1 MATYVHRSVR
11 TYLNVT
17 RAPEQVEVVIKQT
30 LMLPEITVDASI
42 AAFVQVKDALTKTS
56 ERWSI
61 VLLIEVILT
70 VVIASEPV
78 LYALAQSD
86 KHTATKSDSA
96 QLAAAEA
103 GVFFAATVPFMV
115 VLVLGLAGIA
125 RLNER
130 ISEVPESIVAQL
142 SDWSLVQQAEFEEQ
156 FVALDIGLRIFGVN
170 VSKMRV
176 YCTVA
181 GLVLAMAINL
191 GLSVSN

>member
-1 MATYVHRSVR
+1 M
-11 TYLNVT
+11 
-17 RAPEQVEVVIKQT
+17 
-30 LMLPEITVDASI
+30 
-42 AAFVQVKDALTKTS
+42 
-56 ERWSI
+56 
-61 VLLIEVILT
+61 
-70 VVIASEPV
+70 
-78 LYALAQSD
+78 
-86 KHTATKSDSA
+86 
-96 QLAAAEA
+96 
-103 GVFFAATVPFMV
+103 PFII

-130 ISEVPESIVAQL
+130 ISEVPESIAAQL